1 MDNIQDRKLG
11 AGIITICII
20 NLIVQ
25 GFLMVGYL
33 TVLFMNDLLK
43 EKAPSLGLDPSIYNR
58 TATIIPMILSIL
70 VIVSVILI
78 FCKKALGVYGYF
90 ISVVL
95 ITINSII
102 TAGFSKSIF
111 TSLIFP
117 ALMAYFIYKKKSVF
131 GFASKEDI

>member
-117 ALMAYFIYKKKSVF
+117 ALMAYFICKKKSVF

>member
-1 MDNIQDRKLG
+1 MENIQKKKLG

-20 NLIVQ
+20 NLIAQ

-33 TVLFMNDLLK
+33 TILFMNDFLK
-43 EKAPSLGLDPSIYNR
+43 EQASLQGIDPNMYNR
-58 TATIIPMILSIL
+58 TTVIIPFILTTL

-78 FCKKALGVYGYF
+78 FCKKAIGVYGYF
-90 ISVVL
+90 ISVIL